1 MAEQEAFVVDTT
13 VATHF
18 LEGHPAVV
26 QCLQELRA
34 RGCRIFFSEVTR
46 AELLST
52 AGLTPERIQEIEALM
67 DLSDDVIAVDAEI
80 ARKAGELRRLRQR
93 GRAGERCP
101 TCGKRLEGKL
111 KLPDALIAATA
122 LSEDAVLI
130 TDNER
135 DFRGLPIQILNP
147 LAIANGDQA
156 DR

>member
-1 MAEQEAFVVDTT
+1 MGEQDAFVVDTT

-34 RGCRIFFSEVTR
+34 RGCRIYFSEVTR

-52 AGLTPERIQEIEALM
+52 VGLTPKEIQEIEALM
-67 DLSDDVIAVDAEI
+67 DLADDVIAVDAEI
-80 ARKAGELRRLRQR
+80 ARKAGELRRLRKR
-93 GRAGERCP
+93 GRTGERCP

-122 LSEDAVLI
+122 LCEDAVLI
-130 TDNER
+130 TDNEK
-135 DFRGLPIQILNP
+135 DFRDLPVTILNP
-147 LAIANGDQA
+147 LAAEDAGLA
-156 DR
+156 ER